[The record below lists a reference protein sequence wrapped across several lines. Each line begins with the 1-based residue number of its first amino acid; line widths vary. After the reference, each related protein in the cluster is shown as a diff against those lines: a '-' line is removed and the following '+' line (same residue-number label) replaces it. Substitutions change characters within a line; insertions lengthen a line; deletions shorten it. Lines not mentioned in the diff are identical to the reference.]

1 MKTTKKKIKMIE
13 NQKFISFEGIDFS
26 GKTTQIELLRK
37 KLESGG
43 ATVQVIREPGG
54 TYISEQIRDIL
65 LDKNHQEM
73 TDICEV
79 FLYSAARNQLVNEQ
93 IIPELRAGN
102 FIIADRYVDSTTAY
116 QGFGRRLPLD
126 LINNINQ
133 AATEG
138 LLPGLTFILDI
149 DTAAVNKRKQKRNS
163 ATDRLEISGDEFY
176 DRVLKGYNKMAELEP
191 ERIKII
197 NARNS
202 IDKIFNEIWEFVS
215 LKLDLSNI

>member
-1 MKTTKKKIKMIE
+1 MIE